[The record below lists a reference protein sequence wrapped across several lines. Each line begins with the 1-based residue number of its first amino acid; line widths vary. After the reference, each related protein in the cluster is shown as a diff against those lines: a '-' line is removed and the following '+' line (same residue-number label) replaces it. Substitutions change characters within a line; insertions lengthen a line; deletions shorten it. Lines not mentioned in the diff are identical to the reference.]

1 MSKPGLHCY
10 RHASRLACRVPR
22 CLPLRLGGS
31 VFWALVAF
39 VTLAPMGISGGSYR
53 PMSAYALPPRPL
65 PEIRRA
71 PVDPLNVVV
80 SALSECSKVLTTRER
95 WRLAR
100 IISTESAEHGYDPLF
115 ITALMQ
121 VESGCLSTARGGG
134 ALGLV
139 QLLPSTAR
147 AVARRLGVPWQG
159 ERTLTEPSSNIQLG
173 LHYLRE
179 LEELLGDPYRAVAA
193 YNLGPARVARM
204 SSGRAKQTQY
214 VRKILLRY
222 ERLLEQYA

>member
-1 MSKPGLHCY
+1 ML
-10 RHASRLACRVPR
+10 
-22 CLPLRLGGS
+22 
-31 VFWALVAF
+31 
-39 VTLAPMGISGGSYR
+39 VTLAPAGTSGGR
-53 PMSAYALPPRPL
+53 DRATVPHEPPPRTV
-65 PEIRRA
+65 PELRRA
-71 PVDPLNVVV
+71 RVDPLTTVVA
-80 SALSECSKVLTTRER
+80 ALGECSNTLPMGAR

-121 VESGCLSTARGGG
+121 VESGCLATARGNG

-147 AVARRLGVPWQG
+147 AVARRLGLPWQG
-159 ERTLTEPSSNIQLG
+159 ERTLTDPSSNIQIG

-179 LEELLGDPYRAVAA
+179 LEDMLGDPYRAVAA
-193 YNLGPARVARM
+193 YNLGPARVLRM

-214 VRKILLRY
+214 VRKILSLY
-222 ERLLEQYA
+222 ERLVEQHA